1 MNPFQD
7 LVKSK
12 PNANVLISEIATTN
26 DTTNDTTSIVTTN
39 IVTTNIVTTNIVTT
53 NVVTTNVTMV
63 KPRTPRS
70 LSRIQGMTVGDVRQ
84 CFSQMRDMPNLTS
97 NTTLWCGMTAGNFAF
112 QYLVN
117 TAGSSRRKLGT
128 TSVNADKAGL

>member
-7 LVKSK
+7 ELGHP
-12 PNANVLISEIATTN
+12 PNSNIFL
-26 DTTNDTTSIVTTN
+26 TTSTTS
-39 IVTTNIVTTNIVTT
+39 TTSTET
-53 NVVTTNVTMV
+53 NVATNVTIV

-84 CFSQMRDMPNLTS
+84 CFSQMRDMPSLTS

-117 TAGSSRRKLGT
+117 TAGSSRRKPGT
-128 TSVNADKAGL
+128 TSVKADKAGL